1 MLNVNEFSEAEE
13 TPSNRCVKIG
23 KLTNNRRVLKA
34 LPITKESFMN
44 WHKQSVLK
52 SFATSQEAS
61 FVSNKPTERID
72 SSRINKSSTNPSAM
86 IQYEQKQE
94 KMEVL
99 NKTRNL
105 HNYNGKSEESPG
117 QLSTVFIDE
126 SSLFFEEFAHHSH
139 NRDPSKAS
147 NRQESG
153 NKNMQAQRREKLH
166 NCTKVLDYQFLK
178 AHTAKDSV
186 VVSRNEGDT
195 DLVLKETIDYIEQP
209 S

>member
-1 MLNVNEFSEAEE
+1 
-13 TPSNRCVKIG
+13 
-23 KLTNNRRVLKA
+23 
-34 LPITKESFMN
+34 
-44 WHKQSVLK
+44 
-52 SFATSQEAS
+52 
-61 FVSNKPTERID
+61 
-72 SSRINKSSTNPSAM
+72 M

-126 SSLFFEEFAHHSH
+126 SSLFFEEFAHHSY